1 MAFSS
6 AEDRVD
12 TDSFEAIL
20 AVLGGD
26 SHWREYIRPACA
38 EARKNIPERAF
49 QVLPPDDY
57 KKELAKIDPKATA
70 ADTPGVTNKREG
82 YIRMEGYFGTKSR
95 EAMLGFC
102 LHETVHLVSHRPGR
116 GGQLHSTAIG
126 PLGEGL
132 LEGLVELVTTDI
144 LITQKIKLADPKR
157 RGHEKRVPVV
167 EELMGTYG
175 IGIPLL
181 GPVLFRGDFERFH
194 RIMEAAFTTA
204 GWMEVQRLTTS
215 NNPAGAK
222 KRMQELRAVE
232 ERVHPGAFQT
242 RLKQA
247 GPVTITPP
255 AMTPPPIPA
264 RPYVWHRGMSP
275 PPPVRY

>member
-12 TDSFEAIL
+12 SDSFEAIL

-57 KKELAKIDPKATA
+57 KKELAKLDPNASPTN
-70 ADTPGVTNKREG
+70 TPGVTSKREG
-82 YIRMEGYFGTKSR
+82 FIRMSGYFGTKSR
-95 EAMLGFC
+95 EAMLGFS

-144 LITQKIKLADPKR
+144 LTTQKIKLADPSR
-157 RGHEKRVPVV
+157 RGHQKRVPVIQ
-167 EELMGTYG
+167 ELMTTYG
-175 IGIPLL
+175 IGVPML

-194 RIMEAAFTTA
+194 RTMEAAFTIA

-215 NNPAGAK
+215 NNPDGAM
-222 KRMQELRAVE
+222 KRMRELRAAE
-232 ERVHPGAFQT
+232 ERAHPGAFKT
-242 RLKQA
+242 RLQQA
-247 GPVTITPP
+247 APTAAAITPT
-255 AMTPPPIPA
+255 ATPE